1 MKTRDG
7 SGTDLTGALRRL
19 TDRPNRTCRQPG
31 TKDVTTVREPV
42 PGEAAES
49 SAIPSEPAGFADWVG
64 PHLAAMARLAT
75 RLAPTADR
83 DDIVQESLVRAWVK
97 RQQFDPDR
105 GALSSWLLAITA
117 DQARKARAR
126 SRPRAELVDD
136 RRVAGN
142 DPPVPGPDPV
152 SADSLDL
159 ARALGR
165 LSGRQRLVVD
175 CFYYVGLTVTETAAV
190 MGCAEG
196 TVKST
201 LSDARARLRDLLE
214 ERT

>member
-1 MKTRDG
+1 MAASD
-7 SGTDLTGALRRL
+7 AVPV
-19 TDRPNRTCRQPG
+19 DR
-31 TKDVTTVREPV
+31 
-42 PGEAAES
+42 S
-49 SAIPSEPAGFADWVG
+49 GFADWVG
-64 PHLAAMARLAT
+64 PHLAAMARLAA

-97 RQQFDPDR
+97 RGQFDPDR

-117 DQARKARAR
+117 DQARKARVR
-126 SRPRAELVDD
+126 SRPRAELDD
-136 RRVAGN
+136 GRRVAGN
-142 DPPVPGPDPV
+142 DPPAPGPDPV
-152 SADSLDL
+152 SADNLDL
-159 ARALGR
+159 ARALDR

-201 LSDARARLRDLLE
+201 LADARARLRILLE
-214 ERT
+214 VPW